1 MGGEGGGGG
10 GGGHIVRAA
19 DSFVW
24 CGVVGVPGTLRK

>member
-1 MGGEGGGGG
+1 MGGEGGGGR

-19 DSFVW
+19 DSFVC